1 MPQCG
6 GIAMRHGNSIVK
18 RGLAIVEAS
27 GGNSALG
34 RHYRQMIKLV
44 SVRAQSV
51 QPQEYVV
58 LRAAVVSWL
67 VTDERGER
75 GSGQVAG

>member
-6 GIAMRHGNSIVK
+6 RIAMTHRNSIAK

-34 RHYRQMIKLV
+34 RDYRQMIKLV
-44 SVRAQSV
+44 NVGARSV
-51 QPQEYVV
+51 QTQEYVV
-58 LRAAVVSWL
+58 LRAAVVSWP
-67 VTDERGER
+67 VTDEKGER